1 MTACFNVK
9 RANAVNL
16 VKGVYQNDIKLEIF
30 VVKNANVQKKGL
42 KFTIVE

>member
-16 VKGVYQNDIKLEIF
+16 VYQNDIKLEIF